1 MASKKCYFFI
11 FFSFLS
17 VIGFAQE
24 AVSIKIDFG
33 NNLSDLPWNNL
44 QNPSNGTLTN
54 LIDNRGITTEVS
66 ISVTDA
72 FNGINNSGTTAADAS
87 LELPATASGD
97 SFFGNLIEFSGAIE
111 PTGAVTI
118 SNLEVSK
125 EYEVSV
131 FASRL
136 ASDNRE
142 TEYIIEGL
150 TKDTAYLQ
158 VADNQLIKINF
169 PAILPAQDGTINIR
183 CTAGPNNNNANNFY
197 YLGSLELH
205 FMDEPIVIE
214 PELELV
220 YPNGGEYWQSNK
232 TPEIRWKSQGVD
244 SVSLSYS
251 IDSGNNWIE
260 IDKVQAISQNYPWMP
275 PLIDDNE
282 VLLRIEGN
290 SLTDESESVFTIT
303 SQDTSECHIVVLG
316 SSTAAG
322 TGPSIQDSAW
332 VWRYEDFIFQND
344 TRFYVTNLARGGFTT
359 YNILPSN
366 TEIPTGVNQTID
378 NQRNVTMARALE
390 PDAVIINLPSNDAAN
405 RYSVEDQLAN
415 YALMM
420 DSLDQDSIV
429 NWVATPQPRNNFS
442 VDQKQIQLDL
452 RDSTFS
458 IFQEF
463 AIDFWNEFENAANDL
478 DPDLDSGD
486 GVHMNDKGHL
496 ELFKRVIEKQ
506 IPLSLLESKAGT
518 TTSVNSINLE
528 SLIDIYPNP
537 FVQELSINWHNE
549 KVRSIKLYNH
559 NSELIMDKNVDLESK
574 IIKLKLDHLVQGI
587 YYLQVN
593 FTDTESIV
601 KAVIKN

>member
-1 MASKKCYFFI
+1 MTPKKCYLII

-33 NNLSDLPWNNL
+33 NSLSDLPWNNL

-111 PTGAVTI
+111 PTGAVAI

-463 AIDFWNEFENAANDL
+463 AIDFWNGFENAANDL